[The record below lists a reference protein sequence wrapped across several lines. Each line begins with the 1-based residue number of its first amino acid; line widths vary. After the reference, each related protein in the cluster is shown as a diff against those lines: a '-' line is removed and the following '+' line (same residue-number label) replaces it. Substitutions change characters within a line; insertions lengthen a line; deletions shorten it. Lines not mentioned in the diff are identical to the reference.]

1 MSDEKKDGPD
11 AGDGKKDDKKA
22 AAEAKPSGGGIKAL
36 LGPIAAVVVLLGAG
50 IGLGMFL
57 ANTFSQPPAAAAGTE
72 GGAHGTEAHGG
83 ATTEGGDGHA
93 EGASHGL
100 LHGATEIIIE
110 SVVANV
116 KDQGGKRFAK
126 VEPSIYIVSTAGAS
140 LGLEGGGHGGGEVG
154 GPIKRILK
162 ARIEEHLK
170 QYDLDELTS
179 QAIYK
184 RLEKNIRDIAEKEMK
199 AFAPDLPANK
209 PVVVKV
215 VLGGLVVQ

>member
-22 AAEAKPSGGGIKAL
+22 AADAKPAGGGIKAL

-57 ANTFSQPPAAAAGTE
+57 ANTFSKPPATEAGA
-72 GGAHGTEAHGG
+72 GAHGTDGHGET
-83 ATTEGGDGHA
+83 AAGGDGHA

-100 LHGATEIIIE
+100 LHGATEIMIE
-110 SVVANV
+110 NVVANV

-140 LGLEGGGHGGGEVG
+140 LGLDGGGHGGGEVG
-154 GPIKRILK
+154 GPIKRIIK

-209 PVVVKV
+209 PIVVKV

>member
-22 AAEAKPSGGGIKAL
+22 AAEAKPAGGGIKAL

-57 ANTFSQPPAAAAGTE
+57 AKTFSQPPAAAAGAE
-72 GGAHGTEAHGG
+72 AGAHGSEAHGD
-83 ATTEGGDGHA
+83 AAEGGEEHA

-100 LHGATEIIIE
+100 LHGATEIVIE
-110 SVVANV
+110 DIVANV

-126 VEPSIYIVSTAGAS
+126 VEPSIYVVSTAGAS

-215 VLGGLVVQ
+215 VLSGLVVQ

>member
-11 AGDGKKDDKKA
+11 AGDGKKDDKKS
-22 AAEAKPSGGGIKAL
+22 AAEAKPGGGIKAL
-36 LGPIAAVVVLLGAG
+36 LGPIAAVVVLLGGG

-57 ANTFSQPPAAAAGTE
+57 AKTSSQPPAAAAGGE
-72 GGAHGTEAHGG
+72 AGAHGAQAHGEG
-83 ATTEGGDGHA
+83 AEEHA

-100 LHGATEIIIE
+100 LHGATEIVIE
-110 SVVANV
+110 DIVANV

-126 VEPSIYIVSTAGAS
+126 VEPSIYVVSSAGAS

-199 AFAPDLPANK
+199 AFAPDLPANE

>member
-1 MSDEKKDGPD
+1 MSDEKKDGAD

-22 AAEAKPSGGGIKAL
+22 ADAKPAGGGIKAL

-57 ANTFSQPPAAAAGTE
+57 ANAFSKPPATEAGAEAA
-72 GGAHGTEAHGG
+72 GAHGGTDGHGEAAGG
-83 ATTEGGDGHA
+83 AEGHGD
-93 EGASHGL
+93 GASHGL
-100 LHGATEIIIE
+100 LHGATEIILE
-110 SVVANV
+110 NVLANV
-116 KDQGGKRFAK
+116 KDQGGKRFVK

-170 QYDLDELTS
+170 QYDMDELTS

-199 AFAPDLPANK
+199 AFAPDLPANT

-215 VLGGLVVQ
+215 VLVGLAVQ